1 MDVADEAAAEGG
13 AMVFTAKAVKRYT
26 VYGVRFFLFWPAG
39 DGFAEGLAVV
49 SYQFA
54 DENFQLWLGS

>member
-1 MDVADEAAAEGG
+1 
-13 AMVFTAKAVKRYT
+13 MVFTAKAVKRYT